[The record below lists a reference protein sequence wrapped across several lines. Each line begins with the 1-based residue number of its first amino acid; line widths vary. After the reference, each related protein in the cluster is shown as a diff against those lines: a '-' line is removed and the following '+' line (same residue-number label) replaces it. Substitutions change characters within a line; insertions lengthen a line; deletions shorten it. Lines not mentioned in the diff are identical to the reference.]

1 MKIHIM
7 RHATTRW
14 NELGI
19 TQGHTHNR
27 LSKKSIE
34 LTNKLALDFKNT
46 NIDLIITSPLM
57 RSVET
62 SNIMNKYQSV
72 KVIKDARLIDID
84 QGIFTRTKFHK
95 LSEEKK
101 QMRLNR
107 VPEAKL
113 EPYQS
118 VYNRTLDFYLDIKEK
133 YKNLNL
139 LIVTHTINA
148 SILELLINDIKID
161 YDNPLHLRN
170 FKNGEIKS
178 FEMKIN

>member
-1 MKIHIM
+1 MKIHVM

-34 LTNKLALDFKNT
+34 LTHKLANDFKCN

-57 RSVET
+57 RSVQT
-62 SNIMNKYQSV
+62 SNIMNKYQGV
-72 KVIKDARLIDID
+72 KVIKDNRLIDID
-84 QGIFTRTKFHK
+84 QGIFTRTKFAT
-95 LSEEKK
+95 LSYEQKV
-101 QMRLNR
+101 MRWNR
-107 VPEAKL
+107 VEEAKL
-113 EPYQS
+113 ESYQS
-118 VYNRTLDFYLDIKEK
+118 VYQRTKEFYNDILKI
-133 YKNLNL
+133 YPNKNI

-148 SILELLINDIKID
+148 SILELLANNIEID

-170 FKNGEIKS
+170 FKNGEIKI
-178 FEMKIN
+178 FDIK

>member
-1 MKIHIM
+1 MKIHVM

-27 LSKKSIE
+27 LSKKSID
-34 LTNKLALDFKNT
+34 LTNKLAADFKCNK
-46 NIDLIITSPLM
+46 IDLIITSPLM
-57 RSVET
+57 RSVQT
-62 SNIMNKYQSV
+62 SNIMNKYQDV
-72 KVIKDARLIDID
+72 KIIKDDRLIDID
-84 QGIFTRTKFHK
+84 QGIFTRTKFAT

-113 EPYQS
+113 ESYQN
-118 VYNRTLDFYLDIKEK
+118 VYKRTLDFYLDIKRK
-133 YKNLNL
+133 YNKNNILV
-139 LIVTHTINA
+139 VTHTINA
-148 SILELLINDIKID
+148 SILELLANNIEID

-170 FKNGEIKS
+170 FKNGEIKT
-178 FEMKIN
+178 FDIK